1 MNISRNVFLAALV
14 TLGLPV
20 LGSEGQAAPA
30 PVTPPVKVET
40 APVVVATDKPAATTP
55 AADQKAEGKGIFA
68 TVGSWAWAAGSF
80 PFTTLPDWI
89 ANKAGAERF
98 AKWLGALDKEGNDIV
113 AKDDKGNVI
122 EKSGITKFFANN
134 VTAFKRLF
142 AVAETAVVAAA
153 IYKAYEMFVAED
165 NDADEEYVDIF
176 EEEYVDSVVESNE
189 IN

>member
-20 LGSEGQAAPA
+20 LGSEGQVAPA
-30 PVTPPVKVET
+30 PVTPPVKVEA

-55 AADQKAEGKGIFA
+55 AESKGVFA

-122 EKSGITKFFANN
+122 EKGAITKFFANN

-142 AVAETAVVAAA
+142 AVAETAAVAAA

-176 EEEYVDSVVESNE
+176 EEEYVDSIVESNE